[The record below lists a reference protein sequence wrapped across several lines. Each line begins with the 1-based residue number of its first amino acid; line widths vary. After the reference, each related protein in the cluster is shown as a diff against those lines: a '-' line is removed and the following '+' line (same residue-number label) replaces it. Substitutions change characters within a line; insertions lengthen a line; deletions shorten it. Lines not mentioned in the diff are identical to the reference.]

1 MISPDNPKAHYGDWI
16 FPILVIVILVI
27 VASCGGIFYWYY
39 NQQKSEFIPVYAE
52 LGIQQLPANIERQIH
67 TQLARLSREACYRDA
82 IAKLADALLKAGYPR
97 ESATSI
103 RTFVKRCP
111 NSEHLLPAA
120 YDALDRIGDFAGA
133 LEVADQLVNVYPAN
147 ATFRY
152 RRGIAYDQ
160 TNDHLHALTD
170 YMNTIQLARDPKH
183 VSGDVFYKM
192 SRVYEKLGRYCDGIT
207 PIETYIALD
216 PADRRTPQTLKIIA
230 EFAEKGNCDTHY
242 ASGTVRIPI
251 LGGTGVHSLTVDVN
265 GVSGN
270 FILDTGATFVSVT
283 SQFASKAR
291 VSTQPGNQMIMKTV
305 GGTALPEIKY
315 ANTIRVGR
323 AEASGVVVAVLGDA
337 TNPFS
342 SGADG
347 LLGMSFLAR
356 FKLNVSQ
363 TGIELTPVPLR

>member
-1 MISPDNPKAHYGDWI
+1 VRRTGLRVICPSRTGTSLPWI
-16 FPILVIVILVI
+16 CLAFFDPLFEGTI
-27 VASCGGIFYWYY
+27 ASALCGSQGLAGL
-39 NQQKSEFIPVYAE
+39 SESHRPTLTLTAAPGRGSHQGNRFGLRSRAGLSCSAE
-52 LGIQQLPANIERQIH
+52 FQEARPTRDLP
-67 TQLARLSREACYRDA
+67 
-82 IAKLADALLKAGYPR
+82 
-97 ESATSI
+97 
-103 RTFVKRCP
+103 
-111 NSEHLLPAA
+111 
-120 YDALDRIGDFAGA
+120 
-133 LEVADQLVNVYPAN
+133 
-147 ATFRY
+147 
-152 RRGIAYDQ
+152 
-160 TNDHLHALTD
+160 
-170 YMNTIQLARDPKH
+170 LARDPTQ

-216 PADRRTPQTLKIIA
+216 PANRRTPQTLKIIA
-230 EFAEKGNCDTHY
+230 EYAEKGNCDTHY
-242 ASGTVRIPI
+242 ASGTARIPI
-251 LGGTGVHSLTVDVN
+251 LGGTGVHSLTADVN

-270 FILDTGATFVSVT
+270 FILDIGATFVSVT

-363 TGIELTPVPLR
+363 TGIELTPVPLH